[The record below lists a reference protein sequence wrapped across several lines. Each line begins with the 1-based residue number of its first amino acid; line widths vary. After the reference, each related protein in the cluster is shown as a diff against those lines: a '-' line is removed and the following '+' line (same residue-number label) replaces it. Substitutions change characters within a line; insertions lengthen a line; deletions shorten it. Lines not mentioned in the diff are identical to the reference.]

1 MGILPG
7 RFLAFGNS
15 PQFDVGS
22 SPMRLER
29 LLWMFPVAVTLHNL
43 EEAVWLP
50 AWSQHAGIWEQPVGA
65 REFRVAAVLLAI
77 FAYAVT
83 YWSIRTGQEGVGT
96 YVITGFLFA
105 MLLNVIYHVAA
116 TLSLREF
123 APGILT
129 AVLIN
134 LPVMGYLLWRM
145 FQERWV
151 TWPKALVAFIAI
163 PPAILLLIPVLF
175 WIGRTI

>member
-1 MGILPG
+1 
-7 RFLAFGNS
+7 
-15 PQFDVGS
+15 
-22 SPMRLER
+22 
-29 LLWMFPVAVTLHNL
+29 MFPVAVTLHNL

-151 TWPKALVAFIAI
+151 TWPTALVAFIAI